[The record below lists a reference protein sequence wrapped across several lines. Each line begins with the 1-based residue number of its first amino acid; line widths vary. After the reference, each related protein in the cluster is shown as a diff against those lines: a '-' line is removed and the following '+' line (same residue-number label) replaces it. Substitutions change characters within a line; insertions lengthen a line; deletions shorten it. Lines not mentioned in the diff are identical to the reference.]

1 VTLNRSS
8 PLFFGATELTNNV
21 GELTAIGMALTW
33 LIYITPLNP
42 HLTKALIYTDSSYAL
57 GAITGTKTCRTNL
70 GVVLACTKVLKTL
83 RATHQITIDKVRAH
97 VATGGSANN
106 YWNKTADQ
114 LAKQAWTGSSFNTF
128 FLDIPVL
135 GPRPVLQE
143 ASPLSP
149 PMAAHPFSIPQRL
162 FYSNLLPII
171 GISADSLLAL
181 SIITADLLLPVLEY
195 IRLLKTSSPPQND
208 EVILLQMQTYL
219 QHSGMTAFQF
229 LRATGSRASYV
240 RRFYETN
247 PNGCCGVIAPYQCRQ
262 RDHIDPTSS
271 LRNLVR
277 PISFHDSQERESFLH
292 YIDHL
297 ISTST
302 SPEATSCLS
311 NMRGWILSNFRPGM
325 DNTITPQLD
334 SSGWWKAEWLSSVD
348 LDTRFTYFCNS
359 PTIPHHKLSDAK
371 KHNYLI
377 AYLSSSTRAQ
387 YLFSLDDIK

>member
-1 VTLNRSS
+1 
-8 PLFFGATELTNNV
+8 
-21 GELTAIGMALTW
+21 M
-33 LIYITPLNP
+33 
-42 HLTKALIYTDSSYAL
+42 
-57 GAITGTKTCRTNL
+57 
-70 GVVLACTKVLKTL
+70 
-83 RATHQITIDKVRAH
+83 
-97 VATGGSANN
+97 
-106 YWNKTADQ
+106 
-114 LAKQAWTGSSFNTF
+114 AKQAWTGSSFNTF
-128 FLDIPVL
+128 FLDIPAL
-135 GPRPVLQE
+135 GPRPLLQG
-143 ASPLSP
+143 ASLLSP
-149 PMAAHPFSIPQRL
+149 PLAAHPFSIPQKL

-181 SIITADLLLPVLEY
+181 SIITADLLLPILQY
-195 IRLLKTSSPPQND
+195 IRLLKTSSPPQNE
-208 EVILLQMQTYL
+208 EVILLQIRNYL
-219 QHSGMTAFQF
+219 QNSGMTAFQF
-229 LRATGSRASYV
+229 LRATGSRASYE

-262 RDHIDPTSS
+262 RDHIDTTSP
-271 LRNLVR
+271 LRNFVR
-277 PISFHDSQERESFLH
+277 PISFHDSQERESFLQ

-311 NMRGWILSNFRPGM
+311 NMRGWILSNFRRDM

-359 PTIPHHKLSDAK
+359 PTIPHHKLPDPK

-387 YLFSLDDIK
+387 YLFSLDDIKQMVTSLNYFQHGPDHFLLMTDPIPDREIIRYDQALDDLSRTSLQLFSTYPSLMHTWPLHQDPELVDRSHPSSTTRLIQSKQSSTDWSKF